1 MAHEDEEYSIDPRT
15 GKRHKNLKGMDP
27 QAIKAFSK
35 KAPSIEELRRAVE
48 EDPDSAGFFGLDES
62 ADLFLGHL
70 QAPLSKKEINDLK
83 REKSEKKKQSDKAYI
98 EYQKDVQKNLPKK
111 YKEEN

>member
-48 EDPDSAGFFGLDES
+48 EDPDSAGFLDLTKALIYS
-62 ADLFLGHL
+62 LVTSK
-70 QAPLSKKEINDLK
+70 PLCQRK
-83 REKSEKKKQSDKAYI
+83 RLTI
-98 EYQKDVQKNLPKK
+98 
-111 YKEEN
+111 